1 MINIFG
7 KNYYIDMNTLESF
20 IQIDKPVTVTGDTE
34 TFSVIK
40 FEMMKTFIE
49 VILTEREEI
58 DDNLGTYST
67 KNLSIPFKIAFN
79 TLLVYNILK
88 EI

>member
-7 KNYYIDMNTLESF
+7 KNYFIDMNALEEF
-20 IQIDKPVTVTGDTE
+20 IQINKVATTGDTE
-34 TFSVIK
+34 SFSVIK
-40 FEMMKTFIE
+40 FEMAKTFIE

-58 DDNLGTYST
+58 DDNLGTYSV

>member
-7 KNYYIDMNTLESF
+7 KNYYIDMNTLEEF
-20 IQIDKPVTVTGDTE
+20 IHIDKPADFTGETE